1 MEGNVSSRLLAVCFV
16 LFHFNSR
23 ISLHSFVIKVK
34 RTKNT
39 AHKLILYP
47 FFSLEALELGW
58 REQKHELNSNAI
70 INNIPEIIRM

>member
-47 FFSLEALELGW
+47 FFSLEALELG
-58 REQKHELNSNAI
+58 
-70 INNIPEIIRM
+70 